1 MNSERGESMQEMT
14 VEVATPL
21 TLKAWLAIREMKD
34 KDFAKKVGVS
44 PQAVSSW
51 KSGRHKPSG
60 EYVPKIESVLD
71 VRFSEIKFESSI

>member
-1 MNSERGESMQEMT
+1 MQKMT